1 VNGRPLADYNNE
13 KDALTIEKTFAVLLV
28 RVEELDNEQRR
39 AVSEG
44 LTDEPQALV
53 DLLIKP
59 NLRKADIKR
68 LKAVAVGLYEP
79 LQAQIDEIQDFT
91 STEQTRSDIKVM
103 IRNYL

>member
-39 AVSEG
+39 AVRDG
-44 LTDEPQALV
+44 LTEEAQAFV

-59 NLRKADIKR
+59 NLKKADIKR
-68 LKAVAVGLYEP
+68 LKAVAVGLYET

-91 STEQTRSDIKVM
+91 STEQTLGHQSHDP
-103 IRNYL
+103 